1 MRRWILRILVILF
14 LLLSVVA
21 VTTTIILRT
30 DLPRR
35 WTTRILSQQL
45 SMKVTVGS
53 LRAGMWGKTTVRDLT
68 LSLPMDKGPCLV
80 IEEIHISHSALPLIL
95 LGNSAMLHSVRIINP
110 TTDIREDENGRW
122 NVQELA
128 SCLRRFVS
136 GQDEQRKVRLPELD
150 IVNGVSVVT
159 NRSGR
164 VENIGPFRLHGT
176 PQDSGRWDFE
186 MNIAPK
192 VAISGK
198 VAAGA
203 DWAHEVN
210 FDIRDLHEM
219 VDELLPGISE
229 ALCLS
234 GTLSGHAREGELTGK
249 LKLDLLQYGKR
260 QTQGILGVNLSPA
273 GVLVRFEDLQVRGFD
288 SPAQVFKIAGGSARL
303 GSQELQIDRVG
314 IEAGGIS
321 GNFTGHWNWMRADG
335 RLSGSWAGKST
346 ERGIYL
352 EGTWDGSV
360 SWPQMG
366 RKEVGV
372 SVFTRGCCSWGDWNG
387 TVKILGSGN
396 TLSTSKWHVSAPR
409 LSCRLRNAN
418 IALEDVRVE
427 VAADWPKVRLV
438 SLHSANPGTLKAE
451 GEFRADEGSWD
462 ISVEAE
468 NWKAV
473 DRQDLPVDLRL
484 IATGNKQDV
493 TVREF
498 HLAQKDVRLEATG
511 KMMLP
516 STELSDAYAKA
527 SWMVRPPPSADA
539 ERRAAISGRL
549 QCETAIAGTTRP
561 LRLHLESQ
569 LLGENITLNRRVI
582 SIVKIPLQAQI
593 DAERI
598 EYEAGQFGL
607 FGGNWS
613 VNGKYEFHQPSRKVT
628 LNASEVSL
636 QPMVELLGLPL
647 KSKGLVAVKLQA
659 ELPSY
664 NIDDLTLAGSWQI
677 RDMVLGTVEAER
689 ADGDVRIENG
699 VAMFDR
705 IHLERSQGR
714 VSASARFDLNR
725 PQYVSVDMEAR
736 QWPLDLPDHNMT
748 LVTDGKGNAT
758 LDLLKRTAE
767 GQGNLSAVVA
777 VNAKT
782 LGDLSAEIA
791 FRKRT
796 IDINDMTIEALG
808 GSVDATARIHLDNWP
823 ASKAEAKWHGLNIAA
838 LADWRPELKDFAGT
852 SSGVLTVV
860 QADGKRPLEPMRLDI
875 RADISDGIFRNVQF
889 GDFQVSGY
897 IGKERL
903 VIDRSQIAILDGSL
917 NAQGSFRRQS
927 DGLLTHVRADF
938 SQLEIDQLVH
948 FFRKGEKRVPGRLA
962 GGGVLIVSSGFDRMT
977 GEAAL
982 QLSESDL
989 ANTIIA
995 GTLYDTMNARFGQ
1008 TEPKGEGQMKLRF
1021 EGSAVRIPSFTYFNR
1036 GIEIRGMGAMDDLSW
1051 GRTSPISGYAIG
1063 SVRPLKGT
1071 NLPGM
1076 DDLDR
1081 LMTSLQTGVASVRIG
1096 GTLAEPEVVPV
1107 PLREIGE
1114 VLRVLLWRQLRK

>member
-14 LLLSVVA
+14 VLVLVA
-21 VTTTIILRT
+21 AATATIILRT

-45 SMKVTVGS
+45 SMKITADS
-53 LRAGMWGKTTVRDLT
+53 LHAGMWGKTTVRDFT
-68 LSLPMDKGPCLV
+68 LSLPMDKGPCLA
-80 IEEIHISHSALPLIL
+80 IEEIHISHSPLPLIL
-95 LGNSAMLHSVRIINP
+95 LGASAKLRSLRIVNP
-110 TTDIREDENGRW
+110 TANVRQDENGRW
-122 NVQELA
+122 NVLELA
-128 SCLRRFVS
+128 SCLGQFVS
-136 GQDEQRKVRLPELD
+136 GHDERRNVRLPELD
-150 IVNGVSVVT
+150 IVNGASVVT
-159 NRSGR
+159 NRSGL
-164 VENIGPFRLHGT
+164 VENIGPFRFHGT

-186 MNIAPK
+186 MNISPN
-192 VAISGK
+192 VAVSGK
-198 VAAGA
+198 VAAGS
-203 DWAHEVN
+203 DWAHEIN
-210 FDIRDLHEM
+210 FDIKD
-219 VDELLPGISE
+219 VNAIAGSLLPDISE
-229 ALCLS
+229 ALCMS
-234 GTLSGHAREGELTGK
+234 GTLSGHARKSELTGK
-249 LKLDLLQYGKR
+249 LKLDSVQYGKT
-260 QTQGILGVNLSPA
+260 QIQGILGVNVSPT
-273 GVLVRFEDLQVRGFD
+273 GLLVQFEDLLVRGLD
-288 SPAQVFKIAGGSARL
+288 SPAKAFRIAGGSARL
-303 GSQELQIDRVG
+303 DGKELQVDHVG
-314 IEAGGIS
+314 MDAGSIS
-321 GNFTGHWNWMRADG
+321 ANFAGNWNWMRADG

-360 SWPQMG
+360 RWPHMG

-372 SVFTRGCCSWGDWNG
+372 SVFTRGDCPWGDWQS
-387 TVKILGSGN
+387 TMEILGSGS
-396 TLSTSKWHVSAPR
+396 TLSKSKWQVSVPR
-409 LSCRLRNAN
+409 LSCRIRNNN
-418 IALEDVRVE
+418 IALEDVRAE
-427 VAADWPKVRLV
+427 VAADWPAVRLV

-451 GEFRADEGSWD
+451 GEFLADKSSWA

-468 NWKAV
+468 KWKAIG
-473 DRQDLPVDLRL
+473 RQDLTVDLRL
-484 IATGNKQDV
+484 AATGNKQDV
-493 TVREF
+493 TVKEF
-498 HLAQKDVRLEATG
+498 RVAQKDIRLEATG
-511 KMMLP
+511 KVMLP
-516 STELSDAYAKA
+516 STELRDAYAKA
-527 SWMVRPPPSADA
+527 SWVVHPPPADP
-539 ERRAAISGRL
+539 EQLAAISGRL
-549 QCETAIAGTTRP
+549 QCEAAISGTVRP
-561 LRLHLESQ
+561 LRLQLKSE
-569 LLGENITLNRRVI
+569 LLGENVTLNRKVI
-582 SIVKIPLQAQI
+582 SAVKIPLQAQI
-593 DAERI
+593 DTERI
-598 EYEAGQFGL
+598 EYEAERFGL
-607 FGGNWS
+607 FGGNWNVS
-613 VNGKYEFHQPSRKVT
+613 GTYEFHQPSRKAT

-636 QPMVELLGLPL
+636 KPMVELLGLPL
-647 KSKGLVAVKLQA
+647 KSKGLMAVKLQA

-677 RDMVLGTVEAER
+677 RDMILGTVEAER

-1036 GIEIRGMGAMDDLSW
+1036 GIEIRGMGVIDDLAQ
-1051 GRTSPISGYAIG
+1051 GRTSPVSGYAIG

-1107 PLREIGE
+1107 PLPEISE
-1114 VLRVLLWRQLRK
+1114 VLRVLLWRQRRK